1 MTLAATFEAIDV
13 VEFVIIFGVAFVV
26 VAVFWALYRRAGER
40 PE

>member
-13 VEFVIIFGVAFVV
+13 VELVIVLGLAFIV
-26 VAVFWALYRRAGER
+26 VAVFWALYRRSGER